1 MKIQYLVGEKVKS
14 NYVEREIEIV
24 KSKLP
29 EANDETVSYVVK
41 LVHDIRNLNL
51 MKKPSVRGTV
61 DWVKSISNLGTNNI
75 NKSMEDSMGVAI
87 KTKKKKKRVKKDIF
101 DKR

>member
-1 MKIQYLVGEKVKS
+1 
-14 NYVEREIEIV
+14 VEREIEIV

-29 EANDETVSYVVK
+29 GVEDETVSYVVK
-41 LVHDIRNLNL
+41 LVHQIRNLNL

-61 DWVKSISNLGTNNI
+61 DWVKSVTNLGTKDI
-75 NKSMEDSMGVAI
+75 DKSLEDSVGVAI
-87 KTKKKKKRVKKDIF
+87 KTESDKKRVKKDIF